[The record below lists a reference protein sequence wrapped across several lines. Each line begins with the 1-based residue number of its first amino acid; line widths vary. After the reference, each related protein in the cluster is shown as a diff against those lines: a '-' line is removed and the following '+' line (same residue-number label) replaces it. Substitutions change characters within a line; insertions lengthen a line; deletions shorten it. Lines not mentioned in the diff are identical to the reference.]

1 MSYAASGRRGRVS
14 HHRHAAMGVSAC
26 RPMRWLTAALSLGRA
41 PRTPARRRA
50 GRLHGRGLTLG
61 GFGPFPRCLLERK
74 SRSLSCK
81 KARVWAP
88 SASPAPPG
96 RPHGARVSRV
106 VTPRR
111 GPLLG
116 AQSQRAAPC
125 APALDWATADPGE
138 SPGWPVRG
146 SQLAAVRRPAVLP
159 RCPLCSGRQHSWLPQ
174 SWGQIHVGPP
184 PARGRPLFHWFSG
197 SSFALRDWGVSP
209 KKETRPWLPSLAWRL
224 PGSSSSSSIW
234 PQIQPANSLPS
245 SEAPLSPLAAGNPGV
260 WCLALPPRPTHP
272 SLLTLAHAVISAL
285 SSLTCLSFLFELCH
299 HFT

>member
-1 MSYAASGRRGRVS
+1 MA
-14 HHRHAAMGVSAC
+14 
-26 RPMRWLTAALSLGRA
+26 
-41 PRTPARRRA
+41 
-50 GRLHGRGLTLG
+50 HGRPLPG
-61 GFGPFPRCLLERK
+61 
-74 SRSLSCK
+74 
-81 KARVWAP
+81 
-88 SASPAPPG
+88 ASPADAGAEKGRAAAWPRAHLGRLRAFPAMSFGAQEPFPLLQESTSVGSLGQPRTARPTPWGACEPG
-96 RPHGARVSRV
+96 RDTQARAASR
-106 VTPRR
+106 
-111 GPLLG
+111 

-125 APALDWATADPGE
+125 APALDRATADPGE

-159 RCPLCSGRQHSWLPQ
+159 RCPLCSGRQRPRLPQ

-197 SSFALRDWGVSP
+197 SSFALRDWDVSP

-224 PGSSSSSSIW
+224 PSSSCSSSIW
-234 PQIQPANSLPS
+234 PQIQPVNSLPS
-245 SEAPLSPLAAGNPGV
+245 SEAPLSPLAAGIPGV